1 MKRRVIH
8 LHQVLVVP
16 ALTTLGLASLL
27 LARDLSLSSPV
38 SAAPE
43 ALAAA
48 ASTAAPAAAAPPASG
63 AMAAP
68 GLSAANEA
76 ALSSPEFGGNGAA
89 PSVMRSTRIRDLVR
103 KAREASGREDPF
115 VPLLLPEPDRVVP
128 LATLEPVKPLVPEGL
143 VVPASPR
150 KPTVSRAPIS
160 AVVAVDTSG
169 RPVSNLMIDPPE
181 AGDEPARGPVVVPRW
196 ALAGVLNTGRE
207 QVALLE
213 ADGMSREAKLGEV
226 LEDGARVVKIESGRV
241 VLMLNGRR
249 FPRMLGTT
257 DGTR

>member
-27 LARDLSLSSPV
+27 MARDLPLSAPV

-43 ALAAA
+43 MAQASAAEAPGTSAAA
-48 ASTAAPAAAAPPASG
+48 KAGAGST
-63 AMAAP
+63 

-76 ALSSPEFGGNGAA
+76 ALSSPEFGGGAA
-89 PSVMRSTRIRDLVR
+89 APNVLHATRMRDLVR

-115 VPLLLPEPDRVVP
+115 VPLLLPDAEKVVP
-128 LATLEPVKPLVPEGL
+128 MATLETVKPAAPEGL
-143 VVPASPR
+143 VVPAAPR
-150 KPTVSRAPIS
+150 KPTVSRSPVTMAAI
-160 AVVAVDTSG
+160 DTSG
-169 RPVSNLMIDPPE
+169 RPVSNLVIDPPE

-196 ALAGVLNTGRE
+196 SLAGVLNTGRE

-213 ADGMSREAKLGEV
+213 ADGLSREAKLGEV

-249 FPRMLGTT
+249 FPRMLGTS

>member
-8 LHQVLVVP
+8 LHQVMVVP
-16 ALTTLGLASLL
+16 ALVTLGLASLL
-27 LARDLSLSSPV
+27 LARDLSLSAPV

-43 ALAAA
+43 PV
-48 ASTAAPAAAAPPASG
+48 ASTGPGLAVSTRPAREGVPG
-63 AMAAP
+63 GV

-76 ALSSPEFGGNGAA
+76 ALSSPEFGGAGA
-89 PSVMRSTRIRDLVR
+89 SSTNVLRSTRVRELVR
-103 KAREASGREDPF
+103 RAREASGREDPF
-115 VPLLLPEPDRVVP
+115 VPLVLPDADKVIP
-128 LATLEPVKPLVPEGL
+128 LASLEPVKPVAPVGL
-143 VVPASPR
+143 ALPATPR
-150 KPTVSRAPIS
+150 KPP
-160 AVVAVDTSG
+160 VVRSFMTATAIDTAG
-169 RPVSNLMIDPPE
+169 RPVSNLIIDPPE
-181 AGDEPARGPVVVPRW
+181 AGDEPSRGQIIVPRW

-249 FPRMLGTT
+249 FPKLLGTT
-257 DGTR
+257 EGIR

>member
-27 LARDLSLSSPV
+27 MARDLPLSAPV
-38 SAAPE
+38 SAAPDQ
-43 ALAAA
+43 AQASAAGAA
-48 ASTAAPAAAAPPASG
+48 ASSTAQKGSAATS
-63 AMAAP
+63 P

-76 ALSSPEFGGNGAA
+76 ALASPEFGGGAA
-89 PSVMRSTRIRDLVR
+89 APNVLHSTRMRDLVR

-115 VPLLLPEPDRVVP
+115 VPLILPDPEKVVP
-128 LATLEPVKPLVPEGL
+128 LATLEAVKPAAPEGL
-143 VVPASPR
+143 IVPAAPR
-150 KPTVSRAPIS
+150 KPTVTRSPVTMA
-160 AVVAVDTSG
+160 ALDTSG
-169 RPVSNLMIDPPE
+169 RPVTNLVIDPPE

-196 ALAGVLNTGRE
+196 SLAGVLNTGRE

-249 FPRMLGTT
+249 FPRMLGTS
-257 DGTR
+257 DGAR

>member
-27 LARDLSLSSPV
+27 MARDLPLSEPV
-38 SAAPE
+38 SAAPGI
-43 ALAAA
+43 APASAAE
-48 ASTAAPAAAAPPASG
+48 AAPSAAPPATAGNGG
-63 AMAAP
+63 A
-68 GLSAANEA
+68 GLSAVNEA
-76 ALSSPEFGGNGAA
+76 ALASPEFGGGGTA
-89 PSVMRSTRIRDLVR
+89 PNVLHATRMRDLVR
-103 KAREASGREDPF
+103 KAREVSGREDPF
-115 VPLLLPEPDRVVP
+115 VPLTMPDAEKVVP
-128 LATLEPVKPLVPEGL
+128 LATLESVKPAAPAGL
-143 VVPASPR
+143 IVPAAPR
-150 KPTVSRAPIS
+150 KPA
-160 AVVAVDTSG
+160 AVRSPVMMAALDTSG
-169 RPVSNLMIDPPE
+169 RPVSNLVIDPPE

-196 ALAGVLNTGRE
+196 SLAGVLNTGRE

-249 FPRMLGTT
+249 FPRLLGTT